1 MSRRSLHRACALA
14 LALALSACAGAPARA
29 PEFDSNPAAS
39 GFDVAGSDP
48 RAVAIADQVMAAMGG
63 RRAWDSARV
72 LQWTFFGRRRWIWD
86 RSSGDV
92 RLDEGERTVQMNVA
106 TGRGRVFERGVEI
119 TDAARVAKI
128 LEGTRRAW
136 INDSYWL
143 VMPYKL
149 KDSGVTLGW
158 GGEERLGD
166 GRAADVLV
174 LTFERVGVT
183 PQNRYEVLVSR
194 DRHLVEAWRYFEKRS
209 DAQPALETPWE
220 DWRRYGPILLSGG
233 RGERRLEGIDVLAEP
248 PPELHEAP
256 KGGATEP

>member
-1 MSRRSLHRACALA
+1 MSRRPLLAVGSLAVALA
-14 LALALSACAGAPARA
+14 ACAGAPARA
-29 PEFDSNPAAS
+29 PEFDSNPAAD
-39 GFDVAGSDP
+39 GFDLAGSDP

-72 LQWTFFGRRRWIWD
+72 LKWTFFGRRRWIWD

-92 RLDEGERTVQMNVA
+92 RLDDGERMVQMNVDS
-106 TGRGRVFERGVEI
+106 GEGRVFERGVEI
-119 TDAARVAKI
+119 DDPEQVAET

-149 KDSGVTLGW
+149 KDGGVTLDW

-174 LTFERVGVT
+174 LTFEGVGVT

-194 DRHLVEAWRYFEKRS
+194 DRHLVEAWRYFEKRA
-209 DAQPALETPWE
+209 DTQPALVTPWG

-233 RGERRLEGIDVLAEP
+233 RGERRLEGIAVRGEP
-248 PPELHEAP
+248 PPELHAP
-256 KGGATEP
+256 PGDGTSEP